1 VWGTNTPIAGKK
13 GKTKMVVLNDF
24 QVNGLNPSVVSA
36 SSSAIQYFPRL
47 LGTSIGVQSVAP
59 SATSALGQLAVPGSS
74 RLNAQKFS
82 VVAAGTL
89 TSGSGAP
96 SETATIVIRANTG
109 TITSPSYTTIATSGA
124 IALNPTVDGV
134 VNNFWISLDLLGD
147 SASGIVGGTQQCV
160 YSGVVEQTTAAL
172 TANLSGINFATEP
185 PFGLVVGVTFNSAN
199 SGNIAKLYQFQL
211 GQ

>member
-1 VWGTNTPIAGKK
+1 
-13 GKTKMVVLNDF
+13 MVVLNDF

-36 SSSAIQYFPRL
+36 ASSSVQYFPRL

-74 RLNAQKFS
+74 RLNAQQFS
-82 VVAAGTL
+82 VVAAGTVV
-89 TSGSGAP
+89 SGSGAP
-96 SETATIVIRANTG
+96 SETFTVRLYANTG
-109 TITSPSYTTIATSGA
+109 TITSPSYTALTANTA
-124 IALNPTVDGV
+124 VNLNPTVDGV
-134 VNNFWISLDLLGD
+134 ANNWWLKVDLLGD
-147 SASGIVGGTQQCV
+147 SASGIVGGTQQFV
-160 YSGVVEQTTAAL
+160 YSGVVEQATAAL
-172 TANLSGINFATEP
+172 TNNLSAINFATEP